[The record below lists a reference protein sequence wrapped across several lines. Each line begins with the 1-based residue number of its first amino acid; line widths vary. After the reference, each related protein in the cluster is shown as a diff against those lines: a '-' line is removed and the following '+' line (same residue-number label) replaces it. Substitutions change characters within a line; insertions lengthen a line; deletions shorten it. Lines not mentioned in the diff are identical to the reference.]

1 MSAAEALAPQG
12 ASLRVYPV
20 SPDDKA
26 AMGRFI
32 RLPYHINAKDP
43 AWVPPLLMERAEA
56 LSPAKNPF
64 FRHADVQ
71 LFLAVRDG
79 RDVGRISAQVD
90 RLSPLAAEGIGNFG
104 MLCAEDDREVFAAL
118 FRAAEGWL
126 RAKGLRGV
134 QGPFNLSINEET
146 GLLVA
151 GFDTPPVMMMP
162 HDQPYVARHVEAN
175 GYAKAKDL
183 YAYWYDI
190 RGELPKY
197 VRQML
202 DRKLPGEVVLR
213 KLDLRNYARDV
224 RYLTEIFNDAWMG
237 NWGFVPLTE
246 AETEHLAK
254 SLRPLVVADMV
265 WFVEIDGEP
274 AAFGVCLPNL
284 NEAIRDLG
292 GSLLPLGWAKLL
304 WRLKVSGVKTA
315 RVPLMGV
322 KQKFQVGLSGGILP
336 FLVINGMRE
345 NAIKRG
351 IEFVEL
357 SWILED
363 NLPMRKINERI
374 GATAYKTYRIYG
386 KGL

>member
-1 MSAAEALAPQG
+1 M
-12 ASLRVYPV
+12 
-20 SPDDKA
+20 
-26 AMGRFI
+26 
-32 RLPYHINAKDP
+32 
-43 AWVPPLLMERAEA
+43 PPLLMEREES

-64 FRHADVQ
+64 FGHAEVQ
-71 LFLAVRDG
+71 FFLAVRDG

-90 RLSPLAAEGIGNFG
+90 KLSPLTADGVGCFG
-104 MLCAEDDREVFAAL
+104 MICAEDDPDIFAAL
-118 FRAAEGWL
+118 FEAAEAWL
-126 RAKGLRGV
+126 RAKGMRAA
-134 QGPFNLSINEET
+134 QGPFNLSINEEM

-151 GFDTPPVMMMP
+151 GHDTPPVMMMP
-162 HDQPYVARHVEAN
+162 HDQPYVARRIEAL
-175 GYAKAKDL
+175 GYAKAKDV

-190 RGELPKY
+190 RKELPKY

-202 DRKLPGEVVLR
+202 ERKLPGQVVLR
-213 KLDLRNYARDV
+213 KLDMKNYARDV

-237 NWGFVPLTE
+237 NWGFVPLTD
-246 AETEHLAK
+246 AETEHLAT

-292 GSLLPLGWAKLL
+292 GSLFPLGWAKLL

-322 KQKFQVGLSGGILP
+322 RQKFQVGLSGGILP

-374 GATAYKTYRIYG
+374 GSIPYKTYRIYG
-386 KGL
+386 KAL